1 MNYTERKISHFK
13 MYKVK
18 KQWLFTGMGILAMS
32 GTLLFGSASVKADT
46 TQSTGSNVTTTQVGS
61 TTSDDALNQ
70 TTTDTPGP
78 KSDNK
83 LQPTG
88 TDTEGKQV
96 PDDTAN
102 SIGSAEPES
111 TDDAV
116 VSNPATDTA
125 SKTDETA
132 ETTPTV
138 STPKSAGAVQRRVM
152 LRKQTA
158 VKKAAPTAATDIP
171 DDDADS
177 ATNAKQD
184 YLDYETGEYA
194 TAVTDYQSQ
203 SDAINTQIT
212 AYQASKDAYDSALAE
227 YQNELA
233 SFEQDTTNDKTDQKT
248 QLSQTYTALENQ
260 YQQLQTQLATI
271 NTAVTAANA
280 AYDAAYETLQ
290 TKYEALPLSVRN
302 AGTEIKNY
310 NAAVSDQAAS
320 LVVEATTN
328 AYVTALS
335 KDPTTVSTT
344 VNEADSI
351 AKNAT
356 EKIIATSDTTS
367 DGSVTATL
375 FGKTYTDTNG
385 DGQITYEDDVIPIVI
400 SDLKA
405 DLSSIT
411 DGNLTSVK
419 GSYPEIVVLFNY
431 LKQVADTSLPYETTD
446 GTVGRVESGEANNGS
461 NLLSQYGS
469 KMASSFSSN
478 YASELLSTIDG
489 TKAQLEATLK
499 NIYNETG
506 NTFDEASFN
515 QTFDETLKQVAIQ
528 IYTNQTDAIINMA
541 ENLKS
546 SFDQADAADDSL
558 WQTNSLY
565 VAPTKL
571 AQQLQDAIDT
581 AKQNAAT
588 GLAAL
593 KTMPA
598 SDDFLSLAYSTGDA
612 ADGLDTNATINGIWT
627 GLYDTIDWFGTTI
640 SPLMKNL
647 VSISDPNSTKDK
659 DGNVTFSAD
668 FVAQHAVVFD
678 AATALANT
686 VTQLVVKS
694 GEITNDLQGVLQDLL
709 TVSAD
714 FNVTLPDKAKPFP
727 DMTAPVAPVPVKDDG
742 IVSTDD
748 TDQTDQ
754 TDQTTST
761 TTPTASTAAPND
773 QTGSE
778 VPTVTNGSGS
788 QSTTDKTSGPTS
800 GDNHVALTHAEDAKK
815 VSNKGSMTAASTG
828 MLNVATPTKELLQTG
843 KKTSE
848 AIPQKQAGETLPQTD
863 EHQTTT
869 WTLLGLTL
877 LSFLS
882 ALGMTSKRC
891 QH

>member
-46 TQSTGSNVTTTQVGS
+46 TQLTGSSVTTTQVGV

-70 TTTDTPGP
+70 TTTEPNGT

-83 LQPTG
+83 LQTTG
-88 TDTEGKQV
+88 TDKEGTQV

-102 SIGSAEPES
+102 SIGSAEPGS

-125 SKTDETA
+125 LKTDETA
-132 ETTPTV
+132 ETKPTV
-138 STPKSAGAVQRRVM
+138 STPTTAGTVQRRVM
-152 LRKQTA
+152 LRKQAA
-158 VKKAAPTAATDIP
+158 VKQAAPTAATDIP
-171 DDDADS
+171 DGDADS

-184 YLDYETGEYA
+184 YLDYATGEYA
-194 TAVTDYQSQ
+194 TTVTNYQTQ
-203 SDAINTQIT
+203 SDAINTQIA
-212 AYQASKDAYDSALAE
+212 AYQASIDAYDSALAD

-233 SFEQDTTNDKTDQKT
+233 SFEQDTTSDKTDQKT
-248 QLSQTYTALENQ
+248 QLSQTYTVLENQ
-260 YQQLQTQLATI
+260 YEQLQTQLATI

-280 AYDAAYETLQ
+280 AYDEAYETLQ
-290 TKYEALPLSVRN
+290 TKYEALPQSVQN

-310 NAAVSDQAAS
+310 NEAVSNQAAS
-320 LVVEATTN
+320 LVAEATTK

-461 NLLSQYGS
+461 NVLSQYGS

-499 NIYNETG
+499 NIYGETG

-515 QTFDETLKQVAIQ
+515 QTFDETLNQVAIQ
-528 IYTNQTDAIINMA
+528 IYTDQTDAIISMA

-546 SFDQADAADDSL
+546 SFDNADAADDSL
-558 WQTNSLY
+558 WQTNTLY

-581 AKQNAAT
+581 AKQNADT

-612 ADGLDTNATINGIWT
+612 ADGLNTNATINGIWT
-627 GLYDTIDWFGTTI
+627 GLYSTIDWFGTI
-640 SPLMKNL
+640 VSPLMKNL

-748 TDQTDQ
+748 TEQTDQ
-754 TDQTTST
+754 TDQITST

-828 MLNVATPTKELLQTG
+828 KLNVATPTKELLQTG

-848 AIPQKQAGETLPQTD
+848 AIPQKQADETLPQTD

-882 ALGMTSKRC
+882 ALGMTSKRR

>member
-1 MNYTERKISHFK
+1 MAELNMNYTERKISHFK

-18 KQWLFTGMGILAMS
+18 KQWLFTGMGFLAMS
-32 GTLLFGSASVKADT
+32 GTLLFGSVSVKADT
-46 TQSTGSNVTTTQVGS
+46 TQSTGSSVTTTQVGV

-70 TTTDTPGP
+70 TTTEPNGT

-83 LQPTG
+83 LQTTG
-88 TDTEGKQV
+88 TDKEGTQV

-102 SIGSAEPES
+102 SIGSAEPGS

-138 STPKSAGAVQRRVM
+138 STPTTAGTMQRRVM
-152 LRKQTA
+152 LRKQAA
-158 VKKAAPTAATDIP
+158 VKQAAPTAATDIP
-171 DDDADS
+171 DGDADS

-184 YLDYETGEYA
+184 YLDYATGEYA
-194 TAVTDYQSQ
+194 TAMTNYQTQ
-203 SDAINTQIT
+203 SDAINTQIA
-212 AYQASKDAYDSALAE
+212 AYQASKDAYDSALAD

-233 SFEQDTTNDKTDQKT
+233 SFEQDTTSDKTDQKT
-248 QLSQTYTALENQ
+248 QLSQTYTVLENQ

-271 NTAVTAANA
+271 NTAVTVANA
-280 AYDAAYETLQ
+280 AYDEAYATLQ
-290 TKYEALPLSVRN
+290 TKYEALPQSVQN

-310 NAAVSDQAAS
+310 NEAVSDQAAS
-320 LVVEATTN
+320 LVAEATTK

-461 NLLSQYGS
+461 NVLSQYGS

-499 NIYNETG
+499 NIYGETG

-515 QTFDETLKQVAIQ
+515 QTFDDTLKQVAIQ
-528 IYTNQTDAIINMA
+528 IYTDQTDAIISMA

-546 SFDQADAADDSL
+546 SFDNADAADDSL
-558 WQTNSLY
+558 WQTNTLY

-581 AKQNAAT
+581 AKQNADT
-588 GLAAL
+588 GLATL

-627 GLYDTIDWFGTTI
+627 GLYDTIDWFGTTV

-647 VSISDPNSTKDK
+647 VSISDPNSIKDK

-694 GEITNDLQGVLQDLL
+694 GEITNDLQGVLTDLL
-709 TVSAD
+709 TVSGDFAVTQPEKTQLFTTITDEPEAPSVVKSAD
-714 FNVTLPDKAKPFP
+714 LVYR
-727 DMTAPVAPVPVKDDG
+727 
-742 IVSTDD
+742 DD
-748 TDQTDQ
+748 TDQL
-754 TDQTTST
+754 
-761 TTPTASTAAPND
+761 TTPTASTTAQDD
-773 QTGSE
+773 QTGSAFL
-778 VPTVTNGSGS
+778 TVTSGSGD
-788 QSTTDKTSGPTS
+788 QPTTDKTSAPAAADNRDAPT
-800 GDNHVALTHAEDAKK
+800 HDAAAATLAA
-815 VSNKGSMTAASTG
+815 KGSMTVATTG
-828 MLNVATPTKELLQTG
+828 MVNRATQTKALLQTG
-843 KKTSE
+843 KSTAE
-848 AIPQKQAGETLPQTD
+848 TIPQKQAAKTLPQTN
-863 EHQTTT
+863 EHQATT
-869 WTLLGLTL
+869 WTLLGLVL

-882 ALGMTSKRC
+882 ALGMTSKRR